1 MRAGWC
7 VGARRTSAGLLAFGG
22 PRGARVAGGP
32 LGRCAVIATLL
43 MAVAC
48 RPPAARPV
56 EVIAP
61 AAAPV
66 RTYPA
71 WFLAPGPALGATVVG
86 YAGVGLKRAE
96 AESAAVNDARVR
108 LALAR
113 RVRVELDAA
122 YQSGLGVAL
131 NSQGERFRE
140 APLDP
145 VPDSVRLLASEAV
158 RGMML
163 VLVTGTRESAEPPA
177 SGLVAVDSVPPVWV
191 RELPRAEGVVYAL
204 GVSPATFREAAG
216 WQEAERHGRAQLAAS
231 VSTRVRTLAMGA
243 GGDEATVTTV
253 SSAVT
258 LADVAVQG
266 RWRDGQTCFV
276 LVRGRVLEAR

>member
-1 MRAGWC
+1 MTARQV
-7 VGARRTSAGLLAFGG
+7 VGARRSSAGLLAFGG
-22 PRGARVAGGP
+22 RRRAAPRGARGFVA
-32 LGRCAVIATLL
+32 LL
-43 MAVAC
+43 VALAVAC
-48 RPPAARPV
+48 RSSAARPV
-56 EVIAP
+56 EVIVP
-61 AAAPV
+61 AEAPV
-66 RTYPA
+66 RTYPG

-131 NSQGERFRE
+131 TSQGERFRE

-163 VLVTGTRESAEPPA
+163 VLVTGMRESVEAFA
-177 SGLVAVDSVPPVWV
+177 TGLVALDGAPPAWV
-191 RELPRAEGVVYAL
+191 RELPRAEGVVYAV

-216 WQEAERHGRAQLAAS
+216 WQEAERHARAQLAAS

-243 GGDEATVTTV
+243 GNDVATVTTV